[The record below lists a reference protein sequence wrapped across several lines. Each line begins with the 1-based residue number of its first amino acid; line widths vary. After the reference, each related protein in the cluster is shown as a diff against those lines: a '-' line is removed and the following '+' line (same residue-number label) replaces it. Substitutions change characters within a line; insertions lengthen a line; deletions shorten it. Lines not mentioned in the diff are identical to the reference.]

1 MSGTPPRGPLVV
13 VGDTLLDVD
22 IDGDAGRL
30 APDAPVP
37 VVDCRQEWHR
47 AGGAGLAASLA
58 AGLGGQ
64 EVVLITALG
73 ADWQGDRLRTL
84 LTPHVRLLEL
94 PLDGGTPGKIRI
106 RAAGQPLARL
116 DAGDGR
122 PAPGWPGPQIEAALR
137 QAATILVADYGRGVN
152 AHPGIQAILQSLPA
166 QIPVIWDPHPAGTR
180 PGRIRLATPN
190 RAEARGFAA
199 AAGEQQPRSSPGR
212 EASQAARDALALQ
225 RAWESPVAVTLGEM
239 GALLSVGAQA
249 PFLVPVPDAGE
260 RDGPRDTCG
269 AGDCFAATA
278 ALVIRSGGLLTE
290 AVSEAVRRAS
300 DFVRRGG
307 VRNSPGAPARPAAG
321 LTGLVRAATAGPPVV
336 TAHSGWD
343 VAEAARAR
351 GERVIATGGCF
362 DLLHA
367 GHVEL
372 LAQARRLG
380 DCLVVCLNS
389 DSSVRALK
397 GPGRPLVAAQ
407 DRAQVLLGLASVD
420 AVIVF
425 EERTPSA
432 VLERLRPDVWVKG
445 GDYLSGE
452 LTEAQVVR
460 RHGGEVVLLPY
471 TGRHSTTQLVTAA
484 RELSEPGAG
493 GKDPI

>member
-1 MSGTPPRGPLVV
+1 MSSTPLRGPLVV

-37 VVDCRQEWHR
+37 VVDCRDERHR
-47 AGGAGLAASLA
+47 AGGAGLAATLA
-58 AGLGGQ
+58 AGRADP

-73 ADWQGDRLRTL
+73 SDWQGDRLRSL

-94 PLDGGTPGKIRI
+94 PLDGATPCKVRV

-122 PAPGWPGPQIEAALR
+122 AAAGSPGPQIEKALR
-137 QAATILVADYGRGVN
+137 QAGAILVADYGRGIS
-152 AHPGIQAILQSLPA
+152 AHSGIRGILERLPA
-166 QIPVIWDPHPAGTR
+166 RIPVIWDPHPAGTR

-190 RAEARGFAA
+190 RAEARTFAA
-199 AAGEQQPRSSPGR
+199 GAGEQPGPRPGSGI
-212 EASQAARDALALQ
+212 SQAARDALVLQ
-225 RAWESPVAVTLGEM
+225 QAWNSPVAVTLGAT
-239 GALLSVGAQA
+239 GALLSVGDEA
-249 PFLVPVPDAGE
+249 PFLVPVH
-260 RDGPRDTCG
+260 GPGDQGGRGDSCG

-300 DFVRRGG
+300 DFVRQGG
-307 VRNSPGAPARPAAG
+307 AGNAPGASAQPAALLAKLVPAAG
-321 LTGLVRAATAGPPVV
+321 AGPP
-336 TAHSGWD
+336 AAFRRSGWE

-351 GERVIATGGCF
+351 GERIIATGGCF

-367 GHVEL
+367 GHVQL
-372 LAQARRLG
+372 LNQARQLG

-397 GPGRPLVAAQ
+397 GPGRPLVAAR
-407 DRAQVLLGLASVD
+407 DRAQVLLGLSCVD

-425 EERTPSA
+425 DELTPSA
-432 VLERLRPDVWVKG
+432 VLGRLRPDVWVKG

-471 TGRHSTTQLVTAA
+471 TGRHSTTQLVAAA
-484 RELSEPGAG
+484 RDLSGSAAG
-493 GKDPI
+493 EKDPI